1 MRRSTLRPR
10 ARTCEAPS
18 AAADCKQAAKKKTLD
33 SLSRSGQFLILPLWR
48 GGGRGRGRGR
58 GAAAAAAVEA
68 SCSWHVPR
76 RARGDASYAR
86 RFGEILTELGGDSA
100 QPALRVG
107 VARARLSGRPS
118 VRPSVSLGSPA
129 PSGRGRR
136 PSVMTDHRRER
147 ALWTIAVGEGSGAT
161 SEVGRQRESLKSPA
175 KTEVK
180 IHRSRIE
187 TQCLDSRPL
196 LEFANT
202 RCSLVSPS
210 VLPRVRRRGRC

>member
-1 MRRSTLRPR
+1 MACAKTGPGRRQLCAQVRRDTHR
-10 ARTCEAPS
+10 ARWRLRATRAPS
-18 AAADCKQAAKKKTLD
+18 
-33 SLSRSGQFLILPLWR
+33 W
-48 GGGRGRGRGR
+48 GRTCTS
-58 GAAAAAAVEA
+58 V
-68 SCSWHVPR
+68 W
-76 RARGDASYAR
+76 
-86 RFGEILTELGGDSA
+86 
-100 QPALRVG
+100 
-107 VARARLSGRPS
+107 PS

-187 TQCLDSRPL
+187 TQCLDSRPFI
-196 LEFANT
+196 EFANT

-210 VLPRVRRRGRC
+210 FPESAAAAAANR